1 MNHLKK
7 NIRHIFFTPLTLFL
21 TISLL
26 LSIVAPSIALGK
38 DDVRLKAILSQDQ
51 IQRPLAYPTALFFD
65 TETDEA
71 YVVDAGNNQLV
82 LFDDSGFPTA
92 AVGKGRGLDNII
104 SGTYYNHRLYVCCS
118 TTRQFPSGNITVLND
133 AFFLEQQLVL
143 ANKLPDPQNVVVKK
157 IIATPDGKFYVL
169 KSKNSDISIF
179 DRHWN
184 LLRHIAPRYDHLG
197 VPEPAFIADMTQDRR
212 GNLYFLSEQWGRVF
226 VYNKAEKFLF
236 SFGEK
241 GGDRGKLARARG
253 IAVDESKGRIY
264 VSDYLRHTVLV
275 YDITGRWLYEIG
287 NKGSKPGDFF
297 YPSAVGVNK
306 QGLLFV
312 ADTFNHR
319 VQIFTITEKT
329 SDPGQSG

>member
-1 MNHLKK
+1 LKK
-7 NIRHIFFTPLTLFL
+7 NIRHIFFTPLLLFL

-26 LSIVAPSIALGK
+26 LSTVVPSVALEK

-51 IQRPLAYPTALFFD
+51 TQRPLAYPTSLFFD
-65 TETDEA
+65 TETNEA

-104 SGTYYNHRLYVCCS
+104 SGTYYNHKLYVCCS

-143 ANKLPDPQNVVVKK
+143 ADKLPDPHVVVKK
-157 IIATPDGKFYVL
+157 IIATEGGKFYVL
-169 KSKNSDISIF
+169 KSKNGDISIF
-179 DRHWN
+179 DSHWN
-184 LLRHIAPRYDHLG
+184 LQRHIAPRYDHLG
-197 VPEPAFIADMTQDRR
+197 VPEPAFIADMAQDRH
-212 GNLYFLSEQWGRVF
+212 GNMYFLSEQWGRVF
-226 VYNKAEKFLF
+226 VYNKDEKFLF

-253 IAVDESKGRIY
+253 IAVDEGKGRIY
-264 VSDYLRHTVLV
+264 VSDYLRHTILV
-275 YDITGRWLYEIG
+275 YDITGQWLYEIG

-297 YPSAVGVNK
+297 YPSSVGVDK
-306 QGLLFV
+306 HGLLFV

-319 VQIFTITEKT
+319 VQIFTIKEKK
-329 SDPGQSG
+329 SGPGEPG